1 MFRLLPRG
9 LPKDPEYPTDLKQLG
24 YVITPTSPR
33 SHNTNIKLHS
43 YFVNDKDEIRSIEN
57 PKFYFKYFINRTER
71 YNERQRESMN
81 SSSPLLPLPPS
92 PTITSS

>member
-24 YVITPTSPR
+24 Y
-33 SHNTNIKLHS
+33 
-43 YFVNDKDEIRSIEN
+43 FVNDDDEIRSIEN
-57 PKFYFKYFINRTER
+57 PKYYFKYFINRTER

-81 SSSPLLPLPPS
+81 SLSPHHS
-92 PTITSS
+92 PIITTSSHPK